1 MKRLVKLMM
10 RDGQDGLLIPIA
22 HIQAVED
29 REKNNKG
36 GPYIMVGGRYIDV
49 HRDVALEIAD
59 MVRAYWAH
67 DAKDT
72 ACVNMGWQ
80 PGSPDGLADRGA

>member
-1 MKRLVKLMM
+1 MKRLVKLMGG
-10 RDGQDGLLIPIA
+10 DGDDGLLIPIA
-22 HIQAVED
+22 HIQAVEY

-49 HRDVALEIAD
+49 HRDVALAIAD

-67 DAKDT
+67 DAKDIG
-72 ACVNMGWQ
+72 AMLYRQ
-80 PGSPDGLADRGA
+80 PGSPDGLGDRGA